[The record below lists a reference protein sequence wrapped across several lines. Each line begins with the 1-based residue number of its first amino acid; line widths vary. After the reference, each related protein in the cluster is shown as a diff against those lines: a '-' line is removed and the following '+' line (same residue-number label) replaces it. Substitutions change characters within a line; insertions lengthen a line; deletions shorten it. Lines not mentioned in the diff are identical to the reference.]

1 MSYGNV
7 FVISEIPGHRFDL
20 EVSYGWQPSERFS
33 FSYHIDH

>member
-7 FVISEIPGHRFDL
+7 FVISELPGHRFEL
-20 EVSYGWQPSERFS
+20 EVSYDGLPSGRFS